1 MLWLPVQVVKVQKP
15 PEIKA
20 TKVLRTKDLRVDLDV
35 VMRKM
40 ASCEYVCSSLQK
52 LWRIPTKDKHLKKL

>member
-40 ASCEYVCSSLQK
+40 ASCEYLVVLCKSFGESQQK
-52 LWRIPTKDKHLKKL
+52 ISI